1 MSLEFNDAKESM
13 PLETYGLFEH
23 LATHK
28 DLSRWTLVGGT
39 ALSLYLKHRT
49 SEDLDFFVED
59 SEFTKGSLKEID
71 ALVKYFED
79 IGLSIVLTDK
89 TDRLYDYMVGNVKV
103 TFFASGLK
111 GLKNNAQRLGSIDI
125 ASVEQ
130 IAAMKLESIIKY
142 RTVTRDF
149 FDVYTLWQQSGMD
162 LHMLIENYRD
172 KYSSKVSID
181 LFEQRFFDRRMDSN
195 DPGFGTLKFKEKIT
209 PDDIRHKYLE
219 WIVEKTE
226 EENQIIQRADEVD
239 ESICNTYFGNN
250 RQSLLQKLCSV
261 GRDDLVIKY
270 LEAAVFDLDY
280 EDFSGKN
287 LIDYYKSNR
296 KMQKTVAGYLR
307 SVPPSWIGSGRYMFD
322 EETLDLL
329 RYENAVIIQAKGGA
343 SPEKLERVATK
354 KVYDIEQ
361 FNEDVTKKAALLNQ
375 AAFINGGTPQ
385 KRETFFPAKDTGSGN
400 DTGQIKVSSR
410 KR

>member
-1 MSLEFNDAKESM
+1 MSLGFNDAKESM
-13 PLETYGLFEH
+13 PSETCGLFEH

-59 SEFTKGSLKEID
+59 SEFTRGSLKEID

-79 IGLSIVLTDK
+79 IGLPIVLTDK
-89 TDRLYDYMVGNVKV
+89 TDRLHDYMVGNVKV
-103 TFFASGLK
+103 TFFASGIK
-111 GLKNNAQRLGSIDI
+111 GLKDNAQRLGSIDI
-125 ASVEQ
+125 ASVDQ

-162 LHMLIENYRD
+162 LHMLIGNYRD

-181 LFEQRFFDRRMDSN
+181 LFEQRFFDRGMDSN

-209 PDDIRHKYLE
+209 PDEIRNKYLE

-226 EENQIIQRADEVD
+226 EENQVIQRADEVD
-239 ESICNTYFGNN
+239 ISICNTYFGNN
-250 RQSLLQKLCSV
+250 RQSLLQKLCSI

-270 LEAAVFDLDY
+270 LEAAVFDLEY

-287 LIDYYKSNR
+287 LIDYYKSDR
-296 KMQKTVAGYLR
+296 KMQKTVVGYLR

-329 RYENAVIIQAKGGA
+329 KYENAVIIQTKGDA
-343 SPEKLERVATK
+343 SPEKLERVAAK
-354 KVYDIEQ
+354 KVYDVEQ

-375 AAFINGGTPQ
+375 ADFIDGGTPQ
-385 KRETFFPAKDTGSGN
+385 KRETFFPAKDTGPGN
-400 DTGQIKVSSR
+400 DTGLIKVSSR